1 MYGTLAEINL
11 TYCFCHG
18 QSSSPWYSVRV
29 HFPAHSSHSEWSSP
43 SLVVPDFLSAII
55 KLKFKLVNWHIHIKP
70 EIKNT
75 SISSHKIWLTGVNYW
90 KVCLKC
96 LQFSIFKERVLIGC
110 QTTNTSMIC
119 LQFSI
124 FKERVLIG
132 CQTTNTSVTC
142 LQLSVVVLSY
152 PHHFLHVVELLV
164 EILFVFVV
172 VLQRFGQLGKL
183 VEPGSIHTLPV
194 LQVVY
199 NKLQSRFTVKM
210 HSSHEERFLDLVIR
224 GTKMGASSLWPLKIQ
239 LLWVSNR

>member
-1 MYGTLAEINL
+1 MYTHTSPYTQQKTQFNFLSKTEIVWHSGWDKSYVL
-11 TYCFCHG
+11 LLSRAKFISLIQCPSSF
-18 QSSSPWYSVRV
+18 SSSFFSFWMIFTFSC
-29 HFPAHSSHSEWSSP
+29 SSRF
-43 SLVVPDFLSAII
+43 SLY
-55 KLKFKLVNWHIHIKP
+55 KFKLVNWHIHIKP

-132 CQTTNTSVTC
+132 CQITNTSVTC

-210 HSSHEERFLDLVIR
+210 HSSHEERFSDLVIR
-224 GTKMGASSLWPLKIQ
+224 GT
-239 LLWVSNR
+239 